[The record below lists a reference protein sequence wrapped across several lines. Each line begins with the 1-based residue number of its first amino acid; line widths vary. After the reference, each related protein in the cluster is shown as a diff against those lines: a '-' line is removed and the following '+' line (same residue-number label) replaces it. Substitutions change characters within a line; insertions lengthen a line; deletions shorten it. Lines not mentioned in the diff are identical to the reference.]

1 MTDASIR
8 TEAILLRSVDFREA
22 DRMLTLLTPNQGR
35 VSAVARAARSSRRR
49 FAGALEPFSVVEMTL
64 SAGRQG
70 LYRLQEAQVIE
81 AFPTLLG
88 DFSRME
94 QAGRC
99 LDVARSFA
107 VENAS
112 DPELFNETRQLLAA
126 MDLRPTTRLALV
138 RLCFQMRVLDL
149 AGLGPE
155 LRHCG
160 MCGRRP
166 SESQPAMF
174 DPSLGHLICR
184 SCGRASIVL
193 SADARSAW
201 QMAARRGVIAEPQL
215 QLTEAA
221 LAQLADALHALLRLH
236 IKS

>member
-1 MTDASIR
+1 MTDGPIR
-8 TEAILLRSVDFREA
+8 AEAILLRSVDFREA
-22 DRMLTLLTPNQGR
+22 DRILTLLTPNQGR

-49 FAGALEPFSVVEMTL
+49 FSGALEPFSVVEVTL

-70 LYRLQEAQVIE
+70 LYRLQEAQVIQ

-88 DFSRME
+88 EFSRME

-107 VENAS
+107 VEDAS
-112 DPELFNETRQLLAA
+112 DPELFDETRQLLAA
-126 MDLRPTTRLALV
+126 MDLRPVTELPVV
-138 RLCFQMRVLDL
+138 RLCFQMRVLEL

-160 MCGRRP
+160 MCGRQP
-166 SESQPAMF
+166 SDHQPAMF

-184 SCGRASIVL
+184 SCGRADIVL
-193 SADARSAW
+193 SAEARAAW
-201 QMAARRGVIAEPQL
+201 HLAARRGMNAEPQL
-215 QLTEAA
+215 PRTEAT
-221 LAQLADALHALLRLH
+221 LAQLTDALHALMRMH